1 MLFRPA
7 FEPEAKIA
15 DVVHQLLRDRS
26 IDRAF
31 AFQDN
36 LRDVGLTSLDAI
48 RIPDR
53 AITPANF
60 VSVATIGRLV
70 ASLSSAD
77 GVTTPVAN
85 FTTGR

>member
-36 LRDVGLTSLDAI
+36 LRDVGRRYADVVGLDEVLAYI
-48 RIPDR
+48 ETAARR
-53 AITPANF
+53 NATETP
-60 VSVATIGRLV
+60 
-70 ASLSSAD
+70 
-77 GVTTPVAN
+77 
-85 FTTGR
+85 